1 MSYGKFFKK
10 ARLDA
15 GFTQVQV
22 AKFLNVT
29 EVSYQRY
36 EMSQQIPRLDGLIKL
51 ADFYNI
57 SLDELVGRKFPK

>member
-1 MSYGKFFKK
+1 MELKEALKK
-10 ARLDA
+10 ARLKNKL
-15 GFTQVQV
+15 TQVQM
-22 AKFLNVT
+22 ANFLNIT

-36 EMSQQIPRLDGLIKL
+36 EMSKRIPKLDVLIKL